1 MEKKKYTGTTNG
13 ESGGF
18 DGFAGLR
25 LDETYTGTIE
35 GERAHIML
43 STGRPTSVSLD
54 QWERWFKK

>member
-1 MEKKKYTGTTNG
+1 MEKKKYIGARTG

-35 GERAHIML
+35 GERVHITL
-43 STGRPTSVSLD
+43 PNERTTSVSLD
-54 QWERWFKK
+54 QWERWFK